1 MFIVL
6 SSSYPIIFTVFKQLP
21 TIPSTHTGIQDYY
34 FIFHLSWIII
44 NLVSQQGLAK
54 KQENE
59 EYRMNYTTLNNG
71 VKMPMVGFGVF
82 QIPDMDECQAV
93 VEEAIRVG
101 YRLFD
106 TAQVYGNEEAVGKAI
121 KASGVPREE
130 FFITTKLWISDFS
143 YEGAKAAFAESL
155 RKLDMDYVDLY
166 LLHQPVGDVFG
177 AWRAMEELYK
187 EGKIRAIGVSNFMPD
202 QLANLALFNE
212 VTPALNQIELH
223 VFNQRNNEV
232 AYFEDKGVVTES
244 WGALAAGQFDV
255 FTNPVLTEIGDK
267 YGKTTSQVMLRWH
280 LQRGLVSLAKSVT
293 PARIQANFDI
303 FDFELTDEDMA
314 KIAALNT
321 DTTLFED
328 YHAPASVETLA
339 GFLGKSFDK

>member
-1 MFIVL
+1 MKYV
-6 SSSYPIIFTVFKQLP
+6 
-21 TIPSTHTGIQDYY
+21 
-34 FIFHLSWIII
+34 
-44 NLVSQQGLAK
+44 
-54 KQENE
+54 
-59 EYRMNYTTLNNG
+59 MLNNG
-71 VKMPMVGFGVF
+71 IEMPMVGFGVF
-82 QIPDMDECQAV
+82 QIPDMEECQKV

-121 KASGVPREE
+121 KASGIPREE

-143 YEGAKAAFAESL
+143 YEGAKSAFKDSL
-155 RKLDMDYVDLY
+155 KKLDMEYVDLY

-187 EGKIRAIGVSNFMPD
+187 EGKIKAIGVSNFLPE
-202 QLANLALFNE
+202 QLANLSIFNE

-223 VFNQRNNEV
+223 VFNQRQTDQD
-232 AYFEDKGVVTES
+232 YFTSKGVVTES
-244 WGALAAGQFDV
+244 WGALAAGKFDV
-255 FTNPVLTEIGDK
+255 FTNPVLTEIGEK

-293 PARIQANFDI
+293 PTRIKQNFDI
-303 FDFELTDEDMA
+303 FDFELNDKDMD
-314 KIAALNT
+314 KISALNT

-328 YHAPASVETLA
+328 YRSPVSVEIL
-339 GFLGKSFDK
+339 GSFLGKSF